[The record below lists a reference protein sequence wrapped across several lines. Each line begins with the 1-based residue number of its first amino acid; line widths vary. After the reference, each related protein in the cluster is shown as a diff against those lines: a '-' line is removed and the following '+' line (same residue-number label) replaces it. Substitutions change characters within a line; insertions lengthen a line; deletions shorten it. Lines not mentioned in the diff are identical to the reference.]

1 MRIILSL
8 AMFAALAL
16 ALPADAASPTE
27 ADAQQIIKVST
38 KSGPVSKRIVLSADK
53 AAVIDLDVDAR
64 DAIVS
69 NPDIVDAVVRTP
81 RRYYLLAKKT
91 GQTNAFFFDTAG
103 HQILSLDIRVEKD
116 VADLASLL
124 KTAMPNS
131 DVQVS
136 ALNDNVVLSGNVSSA
151 LDSNRAQDLAA
162 RFTGDATKVVNMISV
177 KGGEQVMIKVRV
189 AEMNRSIAKQ
199 FGIDLSS
206 AMNVNGV
213 PIALGTS
220 NPYGL
225 MGRALSD
232 LSGGSVGSVCAGA
245 FNPKTTSTTTSTLN
259 TANSTTNTIT
269 NATTNVNNAS
279 TNSQILQPGV
289 AAGVSAIGSAVQTI
303 TSGIPAI
310 NQVLTTT
317 SPCNSPNNAQGVIK
331 ALEQVGLVH
340 MLAEPNLTAI
350 SGETAKSQVGGS
362 FPVPT
367 GRDNQGNVTIEFKD
381 FGVGLAFT
389 PIVMSGGRISLQVS
403 TEVSELTST
412 GAYLAG
418 GTTSTDPTTGQTTT
432 TQGLSIP
439 ALSVRRAST
448 TIEVPS
454 GGSFAI
460 AGLMQQ
466 NTKQVIDAF
475 PGLKELPVLGALFQS
490 RDFQSNET
498 ELVVV
503 VSAYLVQPNAETAFD
518 APTDG
523 FVPATDIETILLGRL
538 NAVYKRDGA
547 AALKPQAQ
555 ASVGYIIQ

>member
-1 MRIILSL
+1 MRKILSL
-8 AMFAALAL
+8 AIFAALAL
-16 ALPADAASPTE
+16 ALPADAASPIVSGP
-27 ADAQQIIKVST
+27 QIIKVST
-38 KSGPVSKRIVLSADK
+38 RSGPVTQRIVMPSDK
-53 AAVIDLDVDAR
+53 TTIIDLDVDVREATT
-64 DAIVS
+64 S
-69 NPDIVDAVVRTP
+69 NPDIVDVVGRTP
-81 RRYYLLAKKT
+81 RRFYLVAKKT
-91 GQTNAFFFDTAG
+91 GQANAFFFDASG
-103 HQILSLDIRVEKD
+103 RQIFSLDIRVEKD
-116 VADLASLL
+116 VTDLAGLL
-124 KTAMPNS
+124 RSVMPNS
-131 DVQVS
+131 DIKVT
-136 ALNDNVVLSGNVSSA
+136 ALNDNVVLTGNVASA
-151 LDSNRAQDLAA
+151 LESNRAADLAA
-162 RFTGDATKVVNMISV
+162 RFTGDPAKVVNMIST

-199 FGIDLSS
+199 FGIDTSA
-206 AMNVNGV
+206 AMNIAGV
-213 PIALGTS
+213 PISLGTS

-232 LSGGSVGSVCAGA
+232 LSGASVGSVCPGA
-245 FNPKTTSTTTSTLN
+245 FNPKVTNVTTSTLN

-269 NATTNVNNAS
+269 NATTAVTNAS

-289 AAGVSAIGSAVQTI
+289 ANGVSALGSAVQTI
-303 TSGIPAI
+303 TSGVPAI
-310 NQVLTTT
+310 AQVITTNI
-317 SPCNSPNNAQGVIK
+317 PCSSPNNAQGMIK

-340 MLAEPNLTAI
+340 MLAEPNLTAV

-367 GRDNQGNVTIEFKD
+367 GTDSQGRTQIEFKD
-381 FGVGLAFT
+381 FGVGLSFT
-389 PIVMSGGRISLQVS
+389 PVVMSGGRIALQVS

-412 GAYLAG
+412 GAFLMQG
-418 GTTSTDPTTGQTTT
+418 STSTDPTTGATST
-432 TQGLSIP
+432 TQGQSIP

-448 TIEVPS
+448 SIELPS

-466 NTKQVIDAF
+466 NTKQVLDAF
-475 PGLKELPVLGALFQS
+475 PGLKDLPVLGALFRS

-503 VSAYLVQPNAETAFD
+503 VSAYLVQPTTESAFN

-523 FVPATDIETILLGRL
+523 FVPASDIETILLGRL

-547 AALKPQAQ
+547 AALKPKTQ